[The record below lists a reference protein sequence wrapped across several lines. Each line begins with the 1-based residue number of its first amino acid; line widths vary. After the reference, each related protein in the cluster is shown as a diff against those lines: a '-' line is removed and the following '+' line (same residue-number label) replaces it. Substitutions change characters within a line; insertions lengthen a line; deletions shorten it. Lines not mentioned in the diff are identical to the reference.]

1 MPIYNIPIVVQVEAD
16 SLSDAIHMF
25 KGANVAVNLAHSI
38 NRENGGAIPKYIDD
52 RDTAKEMSV
61 KMWHIERA
69 ETSIWGES
77 TISLGV
83 YLRSTDGGTKIID
96 ETIES
101 PISLDR
107 AEITHEEYGGKG
119 KSQQSIL
126 LHVENE
132 EDGAYELQ
140 VEVDS
145 SNGTFFEG
153 SLHDWEKSE

>member
-1 MPIYNIPIVVQVEAD
+1 MPTYNIPIIVQVEAD

-38 NRENGGAIPKYIDD
+38 NRSCGIPSRIED

-61 KMWHIERA
+61 TSWYIDRA
-69 ETSIWGES
+69 ETSVWGDN

-83 YLRSTDGGTKIID
+83 YLRSDNGDTKTIS
-96 ETIES
+96 ETIDC
-101 PISLDR
+101 PTSLDL

-119 KSQQSIL
+119 KKQQSIL
-126 LHVENE
+126 LHVETE
-132 EDGAYELQ
+132 EDVIYELQ
-140 VEVDS
+140 VEVNS

>member
-1 MPIYNIPIVVQVEAD
+1 MPIYNIPIVVQVEAN

-25 KGANVAVNLAHSI
+25 QGANVAVNLAHSI
-38 NRENGGAIPKYIDD
+38 NQASGIPDRIED

-61 KMWHIERA
+61 TSWYIDRA
-69 ETSIWGES
+69 ETSVWGDS

-83 YLRSTDGGTKIID
+83 YLRSDNGDTKTIS
-96 ETIES
+96 ETIDC
-101 PISLDR
+101 PTSLDL
-107 AEITHEEYGGKG
+107 AEVTHEEYGGKG
-119 KSQQSIL
+119 KKQQSIL
-126 LHVENE
+126 LHVETE
-132 EDGAYELQ
+132 EDEIHELQ